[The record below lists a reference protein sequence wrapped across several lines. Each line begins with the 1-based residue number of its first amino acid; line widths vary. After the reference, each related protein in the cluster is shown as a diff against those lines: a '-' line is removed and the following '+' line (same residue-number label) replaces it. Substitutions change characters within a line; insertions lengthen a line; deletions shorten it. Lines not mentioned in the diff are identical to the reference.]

1 MKRTLLFE
9 FVVVVVVVATAI
21 ETTTN
26 VYQGLLVRGPKEAAM
41 PKSKL

>member
-9 FVVVVVVVATAI
+9 FVVVVATTI